1 MAVTLEGYVKSSV
14 DELKQRLESR
24 LLQNVPNWQKTT
36 ADVQSNILDAFVTGL
51 LEYENIAADIIS
63 AYSPDYAN
71 DFFWNI
77 FADNLNLNR
86 RAKFKSQVLLLFSG
100 PKDTIIP
107 RNTTVSDGSN
117 EFKTEETAVIPLTGE
132 IYVSAYS
139 EDEISVPA
147 NSLTS
152 IVEIF
157 NADVT
162 VTNPS
167 ASLPAIPEDSTEVL
181 RTKTQAKL
189 RSSKNGSIALAHSRL
204 LEIEGVNPRLIKF
217 KLINYNVKETVGET
231 EVFKEIQGIEAIV
244 GGGDPS
250 EVALTLF
257 TSFLETKKLRSEP
270 SDNDAN
276 RTIECTLKYFNTP
289 ILVKW
294 TSPKEVPLQITANI
308 GFTSVTLSSEAF
320 TLTVKNALMEYI
332 DTLQVGSPFSSRMLD
347 TIIYDEL
354 KKVAIEP
361 SMIFELN
368 YKILI
373 GSTQVTF
380 NSQGFLDEIKDD
392 CYVTLVGFNSVI
404 VVNPNA

>member
-1 MAVTLEGYVKSSV
+1 MVEGYVKSSV

-51 LEYENIAADIIS
+51 LEYENIAADIIN

-107 RNTTVSDGSN
+107 RNTTVSDESN

-294 TSPKEVPLQITANI
+294 TSPKEVPLQITTNI

-373 GSTQVTF
+373 DSTQVTF

>member
-117 EFKTEETAVIPLTGE
+117 EFKTEETAVIPLAGE

-139 EDEISVPA
+139 ENEISVPA

-373 GSTQVTF
+373 ASTQVTF

>member
-51 LEYENIAADIIS
+51 LEYENIAADIIN

-373 GSTQVTF
+373 DSTQVTF

>member
-36 ADVQSNILDAFVTGL
+36 ADVQSNILDAFMTGL
-51 LEYENIAADIIS
+51 LEYENIAADIIN

-132 IYVSAYS
+132 VYVSAYS
-139 EDEISVPA
+139 EDEISAPA

-157 NADVT
+157 NADVS

-217 KLINYNVKETVGET
+217 KLISYNVKETVGET
-231 EVFKEIQGIEAIV
+231 EVFKEIQGIEAII

-257 TSFLETKKLRSEP
+257 TSFLETKKLHSEP

-320 TLTVKNALMEYI
+320 TLTVKNALVEYI

-361 SMIFELN
+361 SMIFELT

-373 GSTQVTF
+373 GSTQVNF
-380 NSQGFLDEIKDD
+380 NNQGFLDEIKDD

-404 VVNPNA
+404 IVNPNA

>member
-294 TSPKEVPLQITANI
+294 TSPKEVPLQITTNI

-373 GSTQVTF
+373 DSTQVTF

>member
-139 EDEISVPA
+139 ENEISVPA

-373 GSTQVTF
+373 ASTQVTF

>member
-1 MAVTLEGYVKSSV
+1 MLEGYVKSSV

-51 LEYENIAADIIS
+51 LEYENIAADIIN

-107 RNTTVSDGSN
+107 RNTTVSDESN

-294 TSPKEVPLQITANI
+294 TSPKEVPLQITTNI
-308 GFTSVTLSSEAF
+308 GFTSVTLGSEAF

-373 GSTQVTF
+373 DSTQVTF

>member
-36 ADVQSNILDAFVTGL
+36 ADVQSNILDAFMPGL
-51 LEYENIAADIIS
+51 LEYENIAADIIN

-117 EFKTEETAVIPLTGE
+117 EFKTEETAVIPLVGE

-139 EDEISVPA
+139 EDEISAPA
-147 NSLTS
+147 NSLTT

-157 NADVT
+157 NADVS

-181 RTKTQAKL
+181 RAKTQAKL

-217 KLINYNVKETVGET
+217 KLINYNVKETVGEI
-231 EVFKEIQGIEAIV
+231 EVFKEIQGIEAII

-270 SDNDAN
+270 SDNDTN
-276 RTIECTLKYFNTP
+276 RTIECALKYFNTP

-308 GFTSVTLSSEAF
+308 GFTSITLSSEAF

-361 SMIFELN
+361 SMIFELT

-373 GSTQVTF
+373 GSTQVSF

>member
-1 MAVTLEGYVKSSV
+1 MLEGYVKSSV

-51 LEYENIAADIIS
+51 LEYENIAADIIN

-107 RNTTVSDGSN
+107 RNTTVSDESN

-294 TSPKEVPLQITANI
+294 TSPKEVPLQITTNI

-373 GSTQVTF
+373 DSTQVTF

>member
-373 GSTQVTF
+373 DSTQVTF